1 MESRQ
6 PSRIFIKTHLVLLV
20 SMYMCL
26 LCPSYMGT
34 SSSVSTTT
42 EGWVGYAGM
51 LAFCTLANLCVC
63 TLYMVWYSAL
73 SDVSTSRC
81 PCRRHR
87 EELGR
92 VGENVWSAR

>member
-1 MESRQ
+1 M
-6 PSRIFIKTHLVLLV
+6 
-20 SMYMCL
+20 
-26 LCPSYMGT
+26 
-34 SSSVSTTT
+34 
-42 EGWVGYAGM
+42 GYAGM